1 MKNIYQMLALFMV
14 SFLIVSPSF
23 AQEDSPADAL
33 DKINVQISQVNQKY
47 MAYMSEVAH
56 GTKIK
61 KAEKKHA
68 AFMEQIDNSR
78 YALASIPYYKG
89 DKSLHEGTK
98 SYLQLITNLQRENY
112 SKVINLEE
120 IAEQS
125 YDAMEAYLLFKRKIN
140 ERMDLAADER
150 KTMIETY
157 CTKHNITLV
166 EAKETEEGSKMKK
179 LDAVMDYKEMMF
191 LIFFKASVH
200 EDQLIE
206 AMNKKN
212 ITAMEQ
218 IRSTI
223 TKYSDEGLQKLDT
236 IKRYNG
242 SDATLK
248 LALKRTLDFF
258 KKEAELL
265 DAFTDF
271 QMKEETF
278 NAVKKAFEKNSR
290 AQSDKKEIDKYN
302 AAINEMN
309 KSSEKLNQ
317 VNQQLNKNRTE
328 TYKNWNEANKRFLD
342 THVPYSK

>member
-1 MKNIYQMLALFMV
+1 MLLL
-14 SFLIVSPSF
+14 SIVATTY
-23 AQEDSPADAL
+23 AQEDSPTDAL
-33 DKINVQISQVNQKY
+33 NKINAQVSLVNQKY
-47 MAYMSEVAH
+47 MAYMSELAH

-61 KAEKKHA
+61 KAEKKHV

-78 YALASIPYYKG
+78 YALSSIPYYKG

-98 SYLQLITNLQRENY
+98 SYLQLITNLQRDNLG
-112 SKVINLEE
+112 KVINLEE

-125 YDAMEAYLLFKRKIN
+125 YDAMEAYLLLKRKIN
-140 ERMDLAADER
+140 ERMEAASQEQ
-150 KTMIETY
+150 TVMVETY
-157 CTKHNITLV
+157 CAKHNIELTQA
-166 EAKETEEGSKMKK
+166 EETEQSLKMKK
-179 LDAVMDYKEMMF
+179 LDAVMDYKEMMY

-223 TKYSDEGLQKLDT
+223 TKYSNEGLQKLDT
-236 IKRYNG
+236 IKGYNG

-258 KKEAELL
+258 KKEAETL
-265 DAFTDF
+265 DAFTEF

-290 AQSDKKEIDKYN
+290 AQSDQKEIDKYN
-302 AAINEMN
+302 AAVKEMN
-309 KSSEKLNQ
+309 KSSEKFTQ